1 MDVHYK
7 NFLSH
12 AWSDYISNTP
22 SAKKI
27 NDLLSQEGEVI
38 INDHIA
44 FRTWSD
50 SPFSIVH
57 FKKIFLDW
65 GLVEGGE
72 YFFPNKKVRAIHL
85 QHPTDITV
93 PKVFISEILWQ
104 EFSPE
109 LKKLTARV
117 IEHLPSGH
125 DVISMLEKKI
135 CWDLKIDDYESLS
148 RESEYG
154 AWLYAWGIRPNHFT
168 VSINSLAKYQDIYA
182 LNSFLKGHGFSLNKS
197 GGEVKGSAQ
206 IFLEQ
211 SSIMADMMTV
221 DFSGTAKKIP
231 SCYYEFAKRYPQ
243 NNGILYQGFNEK
255 SADKIFEST
264 NAKS

>member
-1 MDVHYK
+1 MNTAYF
-7 NFLSH
+7 NFLESC
-12 AWSDYISNTP
+12 WQDYIASTP
-22 SAKKI
+22 SARKI
-27 NDLLSQEGEVI
+27 NELLSAEGEQV

-50 SPFSIVH
+50 SAFSIDH
-57 FKKIFLDW
+57 FKKIFLEW

-85 QHPTDITV
+85 QDPTDPSV
-93 PKVFISEILWQ
+93 PKVFISEILWK

-109 LKKLTARV
+109 FARITAKT
-117 IEHLPSGH
+117 IEQLPTDG
-125 DVISMLEKKI
+125 DLLSMMQKKI
-135 CWDLKIDDYESLS
+135 CWEQNSEEYETLS

-154 AWLYAWGIRPNHFT
+154 SWLYAWGIRPNHFT
-168 VSINSLAKYQDIYA
+168 VSINSLKKFNDILT
-182 LNSFLKGHGFSLNKS
+182 LNAFLKEKGFSLNSS

-206 IFLEQ
+206 LFLEQ
-211 SSIMADMMTV
+211 SSIMADKMTV
-221 DFSGTAKKIP
+221 YFSGTAKSIP
-231 SCYYEFAKRYPQ
+231 SCYYEFAKRYQ
-243 NNGILYQGFNEK
+243 QENGILYQGFNEK